1 MTQDH
6 GENPHIRYVTQDL
19 FGRQELWA
27 VGTAQP
33 RTGFGEPSYRALFAV
48 AVASDEVASPI
59 TRCELG
65 QTPLAAKRPIDRAT
79 AAGMHPE
86 LVRRAEAEWAT
97 LDNAGSPDNAD
108 GTGSDGAAVLDELA
122 RLDPALDIGY
132 CRGRCAA
139 DRGGGRSMTRR
150 LTLLR
155 LVIVVVI
162 LVDALALGAYEVT
175 LRSVP
180 YFFGPWH
187 VPQCQ
192 VVK

>member
-65 QTPLAAKRPIDRAT
+65 RTPLAAKRPIDRAT
-79 AAGMHPE
+79 AAALHSE
-86 LVRRAEAEWAT
+86 LVRRAEAEWAP
-97 LDNAGSPDNAD
+97 LDDAGSPVNAGGD
-108 GTGSDGAAVLDELA
+108 TGGDGAVALDDLDRHDPGLDVAAVDELLIA
-122 RLDPALDIGY
+122 DEATEDE
-132 CRGRCAA
+132 RG
-139 DRGGGRSMTRR
+139 
-150 LTLLR
+150 
-155 LVIVVVI
+155 
-162 LVDALALGAYEVT
+162 DA
-175 LRSVP
+175 
-180 YFFGPWH
+180 
-187 VPQCQ
+187 
-192 VVK
+192 